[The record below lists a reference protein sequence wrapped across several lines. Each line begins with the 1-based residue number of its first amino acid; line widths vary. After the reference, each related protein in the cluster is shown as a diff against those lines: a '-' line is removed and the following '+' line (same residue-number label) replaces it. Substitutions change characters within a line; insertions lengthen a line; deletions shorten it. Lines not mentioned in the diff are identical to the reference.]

1 MADEAPIDG
10 VATGDAAPNT
20 DLTGGLGA
28 PGSEG
33 QGDQQPGE
41 KAPEGEAAGEKPA
54 DKAPEGDG
62 VAKGDEGAAD
72 GKEPKDGEGGEAP
85 GAPEQYATFTVPEG
99 YELSGDMLE
108 GVTTFAKANKL
119 TQEQAQAVVD
129 LGAKQ
134 AQALMDQIIGDASK
148 NPVLLAK
155 FHAGQWHEQTVA
167 DPEIGGAKLKDTMA
181 LATKVLNTFGTPELF
196 TYLTQTGQAH
206 HPELI
211 RLLHKFGGAVSEDTL
226 VTPSGGDNKGVG
238 RDPAKKLYPSMA

>member
-1 MADEAPIDG
+1 MADEAG
-10 VATGDAAPNT
+10 TEAVATGDAAPNT
-20 DLTGGLGA
+20 DLTGGIVETG
-28 PGSEG
+28 EG
-33 QGDQQPGE
+33 QGDQQSGD
-41 KAPEGEAAGEKPA
+41 KTTEGDAVGDKPA
-54 DKAPEGDG
+54 DKTVEGDEA
-62 VAKGDEGAAD
+62 AKGGDKAD
-72 GKEPKDGEGGEAP
+72 GKEPKDGEGGEASS
-85 GAPEQYATFTVPEG
+85 APEQYADFTVPEG

-108 GVTTFAKANKL
+108 GVTSFAKANKL

-129 LGAKQ
+129 LGAQQ
-134 AQALMDQIIGDASK
+134 AKALMDQVIGDASK

-155 FHAGQWHEQTVA
+155 YHAGQWHEQTVA

-226 VTPSGGDNKGVG
+226 VTPSGGGKAVVG
-238 RDPAKKLYPSMA
+238 ADPAKKLYPAMA